1 MICKYYVL
9 LIKVMQESVGLKPD
23 WLAEIKPSSR
33 KKPNILLYMSLSKIL
48 LQIESKD
55 TGR

>member
-9 LIKVMQESVGLKPD
+9 LIKVMQESVGLKSD

-33 KKPNILLYMSLSKIL
+33 KKPNISLYMSLSKIL